1 MGIDDVFAVIAE
13 RTRRDILESLRAEGK
28 SVGELVG
35 ELQVSQPTVS
45 KHLKVLREAGLVS
58 MRAQG
63 QKRFYSLETA
73 PLHTVQDWLDS
84 FSPERLA
91 EAAPQQAGVPG
102 GGAPDAGPEGGAAAG
117 EPPAAQGAPAVEPAP
132 DAVLSAVAAAAAG
145 AGTPSTGAPSTQVPS
160 TGAPDTGAP
169 AAGALAAAALT
180 APGGPPPAAAD
191 TTRQQQI
198 GRTMGRAA
206 ERAADL
212 ISQLRRR
219 RDHER

>member
-13 RTRRDILESLRAEGK
+13 GTRRQILETLREGDRA
-28 SVGELVG
+28 VGELVI

-73 PLHTVQDWLDS
+73 PLDQVQAWLSD
-84 FSPERLA
+84 FGARTDPTDV
-91 EAAPQQAGVPG
+91 AAPGSVDVAVDSPSDA
-102 GGAPDAGPEGGAAAG
+102 APVEVG
-117 EPPAAQGAPAVEPAP
+117 EAPAPGSVVVPMSDPKLEPGP
-132 DAVLSAVAAAAAG
+132 DV
-145 AGTPSTGAPSTQVPS
+145 
-160 TGAPDTGAP
+160 
-169 AAGALAAAALT
+169 LAAAVLAGHGPT
-180 APGGPPPAAAD
+180 PGVDAQRP
-191 TTRQQQI
+191 I

-219 RDHER
+219 RDPSADR

>member
-13 RTRRDILESLRAEGK
+13 RTRRDILESLRSEGK
-28 SVGELVG
+28 SVGQLVG

-63 QKRFYSLETA
+63 QKRFYSLEPT
-73 PLHTVQDWLDS
+73 PLLTVQDWLEA

-91 EAAPQQAGVPG
+91 EAAPGRVDVP
-102 GGAPDAGPEGGAAAG
+102 PEYPTPQG
-117 EPPAAQGAPAVEPAP
+117 EPAAEPTPEPTPDSAVSAVEAE
-132 DAVLSAVAAAAAG
+132 ASASG
-145 AGTPSTGAPSTQVPS
+145 PL
-160 TGAPDTGAP
+160 AP
-169 AAGALAAAALT
+169 AALA

-219 RDHER
+219 KDHER